1 MDILFEI
8 VFEIIFVGAFEIA
21 SETDRRV
28 PLPLRILCLLLVIA
42 VFGGTVF
49 LMIFFGVK
57 CLIDGETGLAVFL
70 LAVGAFFIVALA
82 WKFVKISR
90 KGRR

>member
-8 VFEIIFVGAFEIA
+8 VLEIIFEGAFEVA

-28 PLPLRILCLLLVIA
+28 PLPLRILCLFLVIA
-42 VFGGTVF
+42 VLGSTIF

-57 CLIDGETGLAVFL
+57 CLVDGETAFAVFL
-70 LAVGAFFIVALA
+70 LAVGAFFIGALV
-82 WKFVKISR
+82 WKIVRACSHYR
-90 KGRR
+90 